1 MKALYLL
8 PLVASFGML
17 QALSAKS
24 QDVPICYM
32 ITATGQITDLS
43 HVCSSKV
50 KVKSKEEIF
59 QQSLLQSADPKV
71 QEYMQSHG
79 GIARATYLAQK
90 LCNYYNQ
97 GLSQQQAFEALDQ
110 DFITRGNSP
119 QLQPQL
125 RNFLTTVSTVGTPVY
140 CPSP

>member
-1 MKALYLL
+1 MKVLYLL
-8 PLVASFGML
+8 PLIASFGIL
-17 QALSAKS
+17 QALSARS
-24 QDVPICYM
+24 QDVPLCYM
-32 ITATGQITDLS
+32 ITATGQVTDLS
-43 HVCSSKV
+43 HVCSAI

-59 QQSLLQSADPKV
+59 QQSLLGAAAPNV

-79 GIARATYLAQK
+79 GIIRATYLARK

-110 DFITRGNSP
+110 DFVTRGDSP

-125 RNFLTTVSTVGTPVY
+125 QNYLTTVSTVGTPVY
-140 CPSP
+140 CPYP

>member
-79 GIARATYLAQK
+79 GIARATYLARK

>member
-1 MKALYLL
+1 MKVRYLF

-17 QALSAKS
+17 QALSARS
-24 QDVPICYM
+24 QDLPLCYM

-43 HVCSSKV
+43 HVCSAKV
-50 KVKSKEEIF
+50 KVKSKTEIF
-59 QQSLLQSADPKV
+59 QQSLLRSADPNT

-79 GIARATYLAQK
+79 GIVRATYLARK

-97 GLSQQQAFEALDQ
+97 GLSQPQAFEALDQ
-110 DFITRGNSP
+110 DFVTRGDSP

-125 RNFLTTVSTVGTPVY
+125 QNYLTTVSTVGTPVY

>member
-1 MKALYLL
+1 
-8 PLVASFGML
+8 
-17 QALSAKS
+17 
-24 QDVPICYM
+24 M

-43 HVCSSKV
+43 HVCTSKV
-50 KVKSKEEIF
+50 KVKSQEESF
-59 QQSLLQSADPKV
+59 QKSLLQSADPSV

-79 GIARATYLAQK
+79 GIARAIYLARK

-119 QLQPQL
+119 QSQPQL
-125 RNFLTTVSTVGTPVY
+125 RNYLTAVSTVGTPVY